1 MVYVI
6 WSMFRLT
13 AWIMMAFWSVIGLVI
28 TKMESLQHLGSVHLL
43 YWKNMP
49 KIVVLSN
56 LVSVGY
62 LAEYL
67 APVSVIS

>member
-1 MVYVI
+1 
-6 WSMFRLT
+6 MFRLT

-28 TKMESLQHLGSVHLL
+28 TKMESLRRLGSVLLL

-49 KIVVLSN
+49 KMVVLSN

-62 LAEYL
+62 LAQYL
-67 APVSVIS
+67 PQVSVIS